1 MPISFQTP
9 ETINKQLLQVRMVAE
24 QIMRPESRRIDDDEH
39 TRPTRFI
46 NMMWPEMK
54 KMERA
59 NLEAAL
65 ARARRKQE
73 KARAANGSG
82 ANGNGVNAYNGHNG
96 HNSHANGYTNGHANG
111 GVAVMEAPAET
122 ATAAAVSESP
132 DAESTGRA
140 SIANLALIHMIEQL
154 SWGDAGVYLCIPASA
169 LAGAAIN
176 AVATPEQLERFL
188 RRFTEGDPKWGAMAM
203 TEPQAGS
210 DTSNI
215 QTTATFDEVT
225 DEWVLNGQKIFCT
238 SGKLALEES
247 DGIVVVWA
255 TIDRNAGR
263 AGMKPFV
270 VEAGTPGVTI
280 AKVEEKL
287 GIRASDTVAII
298 FDNARI
304 PAANLLGDAGIV
316 KKNDAEG
323 KGFKGAMKTF
333 DATRPIVAA
342 SAIGIAR
349 AAFEFTRDT
358 LAKEGVKMEYGKPR
372 HKLSAVQADLL
383 EMEAQLKA
391 GWLLTVQAAALLD
404 AQLPNKLESSMC
416 KVKAGKVVTWIT
428 QKAVELLGPR
438 GYTTELLVEKW
449 MRDAKINDIYEGT
462 GQINT
467 LIVAREILGYTRAE
481 LK

>member
-1 MPISFQTP
+1 MAISFKTP
-9 ETINKQLLQVRMVAE
+9 EAIEKQLVQVRMVAE
-24 QIMRPESRRIDDDEH
+24 NVMRPESRALDDAEH
-39 TRPTRFI
+39 ARPTKFV
-46 NMMWPEMK
+46 NMMWPQMK
-54 KMERA
+54 QMEQA
-59 NLEAAL
+59 NLDAAL
-65 ARARRKQE
+65 ARAAGKG
-73 KARAANGSG
+73 KGSDANGSNG
-82 ANGNGVNAYNGHNG
+82 QYANGTNGINGHNG
-96 HNSHANGYTNGHANG
+96 TQG
-111 GVAVMEAPAET
+111 GVAVAEKPVEVKPAE
-122 ATAAAVSESP
+122 AK
-132 DAESTGRA
+132 A
-140 SIANLALIHMIEQL
+140 SIANMLLVHMIEQL

-188 RRFTEGDPKWGAMAM
+188 RRFTEGEPKWGAMAM

-215 QTTATFDEVT
+215 QTTASFDPAT
-225 DEWVLNGQKIFCT
+225 QEWVINGQKIFCT

-247 DGIVVVWA
+247 DGLVVVWA
-255 TIDRNAGR
+255 TVDKAAGR

-287 GIRASDTVAII
+287 GIRASDTAAII

-304 PAANLLGDAGIV
+304 PANNILGDVDVTTG
-316 KKNDAEG
+316 KGD

-358 LAKEGVKMEYGKPR
+358 LAKEGVRIEYGKPR
-372 HKLSAVQADLL
+372 WKLSAVQADLL

-391 GWLLTVQAAALLD
+391 AWLLTVRATALLD
-404 AQLPNKLESSMC
+404 SRDDNKLESSMA
-416 KVKAGKVVTWIT
+416 KAKAGKVVTWVT

-449 MRDAKINDIYEGT
+449 MRDAKINDIFEGT